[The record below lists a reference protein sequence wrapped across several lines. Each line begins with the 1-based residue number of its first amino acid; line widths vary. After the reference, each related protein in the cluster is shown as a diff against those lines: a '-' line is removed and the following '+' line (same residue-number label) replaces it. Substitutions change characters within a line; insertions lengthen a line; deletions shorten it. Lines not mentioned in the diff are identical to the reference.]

1 MKIELKVGDM
11 LKEESMRTD
20 FSGVW
25 IVIDDNIHYKVP
37 GSTVPG
43 WTLYLLSTPHPG
55 GEWKQGF
62 IDCISDEEL
71 NEKCSEC
78 HIRWTKL

>member
-11 LKEESMRTD
+11 LKEESTRTD

-25 IVIDDNIHYKVP
+25 VVINDNIHYKVP
-37 GSTVPG
+37 GSTAPG
-43 WTLYLLSTPHPG
+43 WTLYLISTDYPG
-55 GEWKQGF
+55 GEWKPGF
-62 IDCISDEEL
+62 IDCISEEEL
-71 NEKCSEC
+71 NQKDFKT